1 MERKSFSKTLCMC
14 HANCDSMLLRFL
26 KFEDLRRTAILE
38 GFLALGGRAGP
49 DISSLVLAGHGSD
62 LKMLGAMFA
71 IQQSEKKSPPRDF
84 LAAYAIFLAGSF
96 AVYHLV
102 ANGEFSSILTMA
114 QMIQC
119 LAFVLLTIK
128 SLSQGSVAGLSAKSL
143 GLEALAFGCRLSS
156 TTWLNGYL
164 PVDASGDFVYQ
175 AVEICSLCL
184 VLFLLH
190 RAFVSHR
197 WSYEEEADSL
207 PVLPMVIASLFL
219 AALLHADMNSRPVF
233 DTLWMAGLFLSVVS
247 VLPQL
252 WHIHQT
258 GGVIQACTGH
268 YIAMLACS
276 RALSGIFMWHAR
288 FDITCVRLV
297 GGFNQAIWAILGAHL
312 LHLILLGDF
321 GYYYVKAVM
330 QQGLDF
336 KIELPCADM
345 V

>member
-1 MERKSFSKTLCMC
+1 
-14 HANCDSMLLRFL
+14 MLG
-26 KFEDLRRTAILE
+26 EMT
-38 GFLALGGRAGP
+38 GRDQKNQP
-49 DISSLVLAGHGSD
+49 SLVLA
-62 LKMLGAMFA
+62 
-71 IQQSEKKSPPRDF
+71 
-84 LAAYAIFLAGSF
+84 AYILFTAGSLI
-96 AVYHLV
+96 VYHFV

-119 LAFVLLTIK
+119 LAFVLLVIK
-128 SLSQGSVAGLSAKSL
+128 SCSQGSVAGISGKSL
-143 GLEALAFGCRLSS
+143 ALEALAFACRLSS

-175 AVEICSLCL
+175 AVDLCSLLL
-184 VLFLLH
+184 VLSLLY
-190 RAFVSHR
+190 RAYLSHR

-207 PVLPMVIASLFL
+207 PVLPMVAVCFLL
-219 AALLHADMNSRPVF
+219 AALLHADMNSRPLF

-252 WHIHQT
+252 WHINQT

-268 YIAMLACS
+268 YIAMLATS
-276 RALSGIFMWHAR
+276 RALSGIFMWHAC
-288 FDITCVRLV
+288 FDITCVPLME
-297 GGFNQAIWAILGAHL
+297 GLNHAIWAILGAHM
-312 LHLILLGDF
+312 LHLLLLIDF
-321 GYYYVKAVM
+321 GYYYVKAVT

>member
-1 MERKSFSKTLCMC
+1 
-14 HANCDSMLLRFL
+14 MLG
-26 KFEDLRRTAILE
+26 EMT
-38 GFLALGGRAGP
+38 GRDQKNQP
-49 DISSLVLAGHGSD
+49 SLVLA
-62 LKMLGAMFA
+62 
-71 IQQSEKKSPPRDF
+71 
-84 LAAYAIFLAGSF
+84 AYILFTAGSLI
-96 AVYHLV
+96 VYHFV

-119 LAFVLLTIK
+119 LAFVLLVIK
-128 SLSQGSVAGLSAKSL
+128 SCSQGSVAGISGKSL
-143 GLEALAFGCRLSS
+143 ALEALAFLCRLSS

-175 AVEICSLCL
+175 AVDLCSLLL
-184 VLFLLH
+184 VLSLLY
-190 RAFVSHR
+190 RAYLSHR

-207 PVLPMVIASLFL
+207 PVLPMVALCFLL
-219 AALLHADMNSRPVF
+219 AALLHADMNSRPLF
-233 DTLWMAGLFLSVVS
+233 DTLWMARLFLSVVS

-252 WHIHQT
+252 WHINQT

-268 YIAMLACS
+268 YIAMLAMS

-288 FDITCVRLV
+288 FDITCVPLLD
-297 GGFNQAIWAILGAHL
+297 GLNHAIWAILGAHM
-312 LHLILLGDF
+312 LHLLLLIDF
-321 GYYYVKAVM
+321 GYYYVKAVT

>member
-1 MERKSFSKTLCMC
+1 
-14 HANCDSMLLRFL
+14 MLGEMTG
-26 KFEDLRRTAILE
+26 KDQKNQ
-38 GFLALGGRAGP
+38 P
-49 DISSLVLAGHGSD
+49 SLVLAAYMLFTFGS
-62 LKMLGAMFA
+62 L
-71 IQQSEKKSPPRDF
+71 I
-84 LAAYAIFLAGSF
+84 
-96 AVYHLV
+96 VYHFV

-119 LAFVLLTIK
+119 LAFVLLVIK
-128 SLSQGSVAGLSAKSL
+128 SCSQGSVAGISGKSL
-143 GLEALAFGCRLSS
+143 ALEALAFVCRLSS

-164 PVDASGDFVYQ
+164 PVDASGDFIYQ
-175 AVEICSLCL
+175 AVDLCSLLL
-184 VLFLLH
+184 VLSLLY
-190 RAFVSHR
+190 RAYLSHR

-207 PVLPMVIASLFL
+207 PVLPMIAVCFLL
-219 AALLHADMNSRPVF
+219 AALLHADMNSRPLF

-252 WHIHQT
+252 WHINQT

-268 YIAMLACS
+268 YIAMLATS

-288 FDITCVRLV
+288 FDITCLPLLE
-297 GGFNQAIWAILGAHL
+297 GLNHAIWAILGAHV
-312 LHLILLGDF
+312 LHLLLLIDF
-321 GYYYVKAVM
+321 GYYYVKAVT

>member
-1 MERKSFSKTLCMC
+1 
-14 HANCDSMLLRFL
+14 
-26 KFEDLRRTAILE
+26 
-38 GFLALGGRAGP
+38 
-49 DISSLVLAGHGSD
+49 
-62 LKMLGAMFA
+62 MLGVAVH
-71 IQQSEKKSPPRDF
+71 SEKKPQQSF
-84 LAAYAIFLAGSF
+84 VAAYAIFAAGSLS
-96 AVYHLV
+96 VYHFV
-102 ANGEFSSILTMA
+102 ANGEFSAILTMA

-119 LAFVLLTIK
+119 LAFVLLAIK
-128 SLSQGSVAGLSAKSL
+128 SWTQGSVAGLSAKSL
-143 GLEALAFGCRLSS
+143 GLEALAFACRLSS

-175 AVEICSLCL
+175 AVDICSLLL
-184 VLFLLH
+184 VLVLLH
-190 RAFVSHR
+190 RAYVSHR
-197 WSYEEEADSL
+197 WSYEEDADSF
-207 PVLPMVIASLFL
+207 PVLPMILVSFVSAG
-219 AALLHADMNSRPVF
+219 LLHADMNSRPMF
-233 DTLWMAGLFLSVVS
+233 DALWMAGLFLSVVS

-288 FDITCVRLV
+288 FDITCVPLV
-297 GGFNQAIWAILGAHL
+297 EGVNHAIWAILGAHL
-312 LHLILLGDF
+312 LHLLLLGDF
-321 GYYYVKAVM
+321 GYHYIKAVA

>member
-1 MERKSFSKTLCMC
+1 
-14 HANCDSMLLRFL
+14 MLGEMTG
-26 KFEDLRRTAILE
+26 KDQKNQ
-38 GFLALGGRAGP
+38 P
-49 DISSLVLAGHGSD
+49 SLVLAAYMLFTFGS
-62 LKMLGAMFA
+62 L
-71 IQQSEKKSPPRDF
+71 I
-84 LAAYAIFLAGSF
+84 
-96 AVYHLV
+96 VYHFV

-119 LAFVLLTIK
+119 LAFVLLVIK
-128 SLSQGSVAGLSAKSL
+128 SCSQGSVAGISGKSL
-143 GLEALAFGCRLSS
+143 ALEALAFVCRLSS

-164 PVDASGDFVYQ
+164 PVDASGDFIYQ
-175 AVEICSLCL
+175 AVDLCSLLL
-184 VLFLLH
+184 VLSLLY
-190 RAFVSHR
+190 RAYLSHR

-207 PVLPMVIASLFL
+207 PVLPMIAVCFLL
-219 AALLHADMNSRPVF
+219 AALLHADMNSRPLF

-252 WHIHQT
+252 WHINQT

-268 YIAMLACS
+268 YIAMLATS

-288 FDITCVRLV
+288 FDITCLPLLE
-297 GGFNQAIWAILGAHL
+297 GLNHAIWAILGAHM
-312 LHLILLGDF
+312 LHLLLLIDF
-321 GYYYVKAVM
+321 GYYYVKAVT